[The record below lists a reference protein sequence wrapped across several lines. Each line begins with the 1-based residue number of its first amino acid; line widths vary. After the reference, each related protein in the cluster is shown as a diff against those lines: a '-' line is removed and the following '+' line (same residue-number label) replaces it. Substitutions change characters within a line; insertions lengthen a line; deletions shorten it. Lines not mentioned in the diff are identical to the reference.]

1 MRFLVCVMALGVLGC
16 CFGPSVEAPPS
27 PAAAPA
33 APSPL
38 SQALEGLVAPTDP
51 AAAPAAGTPPAPDAT
66 AAPSASSLP
75 DAAAPGMASVPPG
88 AMATTAPGY
97 GAPPSTTAAA
107 PTTPSSPACAE
118 ATAARDA
125 VRARLAE
132 LRLSLGAET
141 SARLEAAG
149 QAMIACDADPACVRD
164 GKARLARIE
173 AYDRAKAAHEAERTR
188 LAREE
193 VGLYDADRAVLAA
206 CGAP

>member
-27 PAAAPA
+27 PAVAPA

-51 AAAPAAGTPPAPDAT
+51 AAPPPAGAPTAPDAGV
-66 AAPSASSLP
+66 AAPP
-75 DAAAPGMASVPPG
+75 AAPPAASAPTETTTPG
-88 AMATTAPGY
+88 F
-97 GAPPSTTAAA
+97 GAPPPASAPVPAST
-107 PTTPSSPACAE
+107 SSPACAE

-132 LRLSLGAET
+132 LRLSIGAET

-149 QAMIACDADPACVRD
+149 QAMIACDSDPACVRD

-188 LAREE
+188 LAEAE
-193 VGLYDADRAVLAA
+193 VGLYDADRAVTAA
-206 CGAP
+206 CGTP